1 MDISGKHCMSK
12 QLWKRNLKK
21 GDVMFNSIQK
31 KTSKSG
37 GKPKDMF
44 ELQSRKQ
51 NGDFLSVHPFEA
63 T

>member
-1 MDISGKHCMSK
+1 
-12 QLWKRNLKK
+12 
-21 GDVMFNSIQK
+21 MFNSIQK
-31 KTSKSG
+31 NPQNQEE
-37 GKPKDMF
+37 KPKDMF